1 MSAPLSR
8 RVSPKGGLCEG
19 KLRRLAGQT
28 PRSGKKSG
36 RQDMNVE
43 SPHLLRPVELLVGV
57 RSIAGFLRVSQRKV
71 LEMQSRGAPISRD
84 ETGVVRAEKAE
95 LWHWWKNH

>member
-1 MSAPLSR
+1 
-8 RVSPKGGLCEG
+8 
-19 KLRRLAGQT
+19 
-28 PRSGKKSG
+28 
-36 RQDMNVE
+36 MNVE
-43 SPHLLRPVELLVGV
+43 SPRLLRPVELLVGV

-71 LEMQSRGAPISRD
+71 LEMHGRGAPISRD